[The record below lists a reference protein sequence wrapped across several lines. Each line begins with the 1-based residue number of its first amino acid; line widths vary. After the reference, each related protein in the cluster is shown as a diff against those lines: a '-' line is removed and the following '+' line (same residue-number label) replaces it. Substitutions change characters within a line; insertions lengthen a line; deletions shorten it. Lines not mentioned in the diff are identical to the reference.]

1 MRAKIFKLVILI
13 NDLSFFCSHRLP
25 IAEAA
30 INESFDVV
38 VGYGELGGAN
48 PKILEQK
55 GIKVSFVPMKRGSI
69 NVLKDL
75 QSLFYI
81 WRFFKREKPDIVHLV
96 TIKPYLYGG
105 IIARLTSIPA
115 LVSAVSGLGT
125 LFIHQ
130 DLKSKILKFLLYP
143 IYCLAFNHSNQIVIL
158 QNQEDANMLTKWGVL
173 DFNKAQILKGSGIKL
188 ENFNKLEDVPG
199 IPVVCFA
206 ARLLVD
212 KGVKEFV
219 AAARL
224 LNERKIQARFFLAGD
239 LDTQNPNSLNVDD
252 LKKIREEGFVEI
264 LGYQKDIPL
273 LYSRSHII
281 CLPSYREGLPKALME
296 AAAAG
301 RAVVTTDVPGCR
313 DAIIPNKSGLIV
325 PVKDSEAL
333 AKAIQDLINNPE
345 RRKKMG
351 VKGRELAK
359 KEFAIENIVD
369 AHLKIYK
376 DLYRIWRDLWKE

>member
-1 MRAKIFKLVILI
+1 MRVKIVKLVILT

-30 INESFDVV
+30 LNKSFEVV
-38 VGYGELGGAN
+38 VGYGELGGAD
-48 PKILEQK
+48 PRILEKK

-81 WRFFKREKPDIVHLV
+81 WRFFKKEKPDIVHLV

-105 IIARLTSIPA
+105 IIARLTSIPT

-130 DLKSKILKFLLYP
+130 DLKNKILKFLLYP
-143 IYCLAFNHSNQIVIL
+143 IYRLAFNHFNQIVIL
-158 QNQEDANMLTKWGVL
+158 HNQEDANMLTKWGVL
-173 DFNKAQILKGSGIKL
+173 NYNKVRLLKGSGIKL
-188 ENFNKLEDVPG
+188 DNFNNLEDAPG

-206 ARLLVD
+206 ARLLID
-212 KGVKEFV
+212 KGVNEFID
-219 AAARL
+219 AARL
-224 LNERKIQARFFLAGD
+224 INEKKIQARFFLAGD
-239 LDTQNPNSLNVDD
+239 LDTQNPNGLNVDD

-264 LGYQKDIPL
+264 LGYQKDIPS

-301 RAVVTTDVPGCR
+301 RAVVTTDVPGCK

-345 RRKKMG
+345 KRKKMG
-351 VKGRELAK
+351 YEGRKLAT

-369 AHLKIYK
+369 AHLKIYN
-376 DLYRIWRDLWKE
+376 DLNRSWRKL